1 MLASDAGPRPVSPE
15 LLGFLLLGIFFVAI
29 FAGFPIAFTLLFL
42 SLGFGYAA
50 MGDVVFYLSV
60 LHTIGLMKEQVLVAV
75 PLFIFMGYLLEEGGL
90 MERLFHALRL
100 LLGPVPGSLYVA
112 VLFTATIFGI
122 AAGTVGATVA
132 VVGIMA
138 APTMVRSGY
147 DPRLSAGAIT
157 AGGSL
162 GILIPPSVMLVVM
175 GPMMGVSVVELYAA
189 SFGPGFLLAGIFIV
203 WTLVRCGIN
212 PRLGPPLP
220 REERAMPLGA
230 LLAELALGMLPHVVL
245 TAVTLGPI
253 LAGMATP
260 TEAAGVGVVGT
271 VIMALCY
278 RTLSW
283 TRFKRAVIQ
292 TAQQSSMMF
301 FLAVA
306 SNIFGAV
313 FTHLGSATL
322 MTDTLLKLPL
332 PPIGTL
338 LVVMLLL
345 FLLGWPFE
353 WPTLVFVFVPMLQPA
368 IMALHFDPLWFA
380 VLVAVNFQTTFLSPP
395 LATAA
400 YYLKAVAPDWTL
412 TDIHWGMAEFMV
424 LQLIGLLVVM
434 LFPAIGLWFPHWL
447 YGK

>member
-1 MLASDAGPRPVSPE
+1 VRARDAEPGPVSPE
-15 LLGFLLLGIFFVAI
+15 LLGFLLLGAFFVAI

-42 SLGFGYAA
+42 SLAVGYAA
-50 MGDVVFYLSV
+50 LGDIVFYLSV
-60 LHTIGLMKEQVLVAV
+60 FHTIGLMKEQVLVAV

-100 LLGPVPGSLYVA
+100 LLGPMPGSLYVA

-122 AAGTVGATVA
+122 ASGTVGATVA
-132 VVGIMA
+132 VIGIMA
-138 APTMVRSGY
+138 ASTMTKAGY
-147 DPRLSAGAIT
+147 SPRLSAGAIT

-175 GPMMGVSVVELYAA
+175 GPMMGVPVIDLYAA
-189 SFGPGFLLAGIFIV
+189 SFGPGFLLSGIFIA
-203 WTLVRCGIN
+203 WTVARSLID

-220 REERAMPLGA
+220 AAERAVPLST
-230 LLAELALGMLPHVVL
+230 LLRELALGVLPHAIL

-260 TEAAGVGVVGT
+260 TEAAAVGVVGT
-271 VIMALCY
+271 AIMALGY
-278 RTLSW
+278 RTLTWKQLKS
-283 TRFKRAVIQ
+283 AVIL

-313 FTHLGSATL
+313 FTRLGSATL
-322 MTDTLLKLPL
+322 MTDTLLGLPL
-332 PPIGTL
+332 PPFGVL
-338 LVVMLLL
+338 LVVMLLI

-353 WPTLVFVFVPMLQPA
+353 WPTLVFVFVPLLQPA
-368 IMALHFDPLWFA
+368 VMALHYDPLWFA

-400 YYLKAVAPDWTL
+400 YYLKAVAPEWTL
-412 TDIHWGMAEFMV
+412 RDIHWGMAEFMV
-424 LQLIGLLVVM
+424 LQLIGLLVLM
-434 LFPAIGLWFPHWL
+434 CFPSIGLWFPHWL

>member
-1 MLASDAGPRPVSPE
+1 V
-15 LLGFLLLGIFFVAI
+15 
-29 FAGFPIAFTLLFL
+29 GFPIAFTLLCL
-42 SLGFGYAA
+42 SLAFGYLAL
-50 MGDVVFYLSV
+50 GDIVFYLTV

-100 LLGPVPGSLYVA
+100 LLGPLPGALYVA
-112 VLFTATIFGI
+112 VLLTATIFGI
-122 AAGTVGATVA
+122 ASGTVGPTVA

-138 APTMVRSGY
+138 APTMIRAGY
-147 DPRLSAGAIT
+147 NVRLSAGAIT

-175 GPMMGVSVVELYAA
+175 GPMMGVPVIDLYAA

-203 WTLVRCGIN
+203 WTLVRCLID

-220 REERAMPLGA
+220 SAERAMPLGS
-230 LLAELALGMLPHVVL
+230 LLAELARGMLPHVVL

-253 LAGMATP
+253 LVGMATP

-271 VIMALCY
+271 VLMALGY

-283 TRFKRAVIQ
+283 KGLKGAVIL
-292 TAQQSSMMF
+292 TAQQSSMML

-306 SNIFGAV
+306 SNVFGAV
-313 FTHLGSATL
+313 FTRLGSATL
-322 MTDTLLKLPL
+322 MTRTLVELPL
-332 PPIGTL
+332 PPMGTL
-338 LVVMLLL
+338 LVVMLLI

-353 WPTLVFVFVPMLQPA
+353 WPTIVFVFVPLFQPA
-368 IMALHFDPLWFA
+368 VMALDFDPLWFA

-424 LQLIGLLVVM
+424 LQLIGLLLVM
-434 LFPAIGLWFPHWL
+434 LFPAVGLWFPHWL

>member
-1 MLASDAGPRPVSPE
+1 
-15 LLGFLLLGIFFVAI
+15 
-29 FAGFPIAFTLLFL
+29 
-42 SLGFGYAA
+42 
-50 MGDVVFYLSV
+50 
-60 LHTIGLMKEQVLVAV
+60 
-75 PLFIFMGYLLEEGGL
+75 
-90 MERLFHALRL
+90 
-100 LLGPVPGSLYVA
+100 
-112 VLFTATIFGI
+112 
-122 AAGTVGATVA
+122 VA

-138 APTMVRSGY
+138 APTMVRAGY

-175 GPMMGVSVVELYAA
+175 GPMMGVPVIDLYAA
-189 SFGPGFLLAGIFIV
+189 SFGPGFLLSAIFIV
-203 WTLVRCGIN
+203 WTIVRCLID

-220 REERAMPLGA
+220 AAERAIPLRTLGR
-230 LLAELALGMLPHVVL
+230 ELAFGMLPHVLL

-260 TEAAGVGVVGT
+260 TEAAAVGVVGT
-271 VIMALCY
+271 ALMALCY
-278 RTLSW
+278 RTLTWKQLKS
-283 TRFKRAVIQ
+283 AVIL
-292 TAQQSSMMF
+292 TAQQSSMML

-313 FTHLGSATL
+313 FTRMGSATVL
-322 MTDTLLKLPL
+322 TETLLGLPL
-332 PPIGTL
+332 PPFGIL
-338 LVVMLLL
+338 LVVLLL
-345 FLLGWPFE
+345 IFLLGWPFE
-353 WPTLVFVFVPMLQPA
+353 WPTLVFVFVPLLQPA

-434 LFPAIGLWFPHWL
+434 FFPAIGLWFPRWL
-447 YGK
+447 YGP

>member
-1 MLASDAGPRPVSPE
+1 VRAHDPRSGPIAPE
-15 LLGFLLLGIFFVAI
+15 LLGFLLLGVFFVAI

-50 MGDVVFYLSV
+50 VGDAVFYLSV

-90 MERLFHALRL
+90 MERLF
-100 LLGPVPGSLYVA
+100 PGSLYVA
-112 VLFTATIFGI
+112 VLLTATIFGI

-138 APTMVRSGY
+138 APTMVRTGY
-147 DPRLSAGAIT
+147 SPRLSAGAIT

-175 GPMMGVSVVELYAA
+175 GPMMGVPVTDLYAA

-203 WTLVRCGIN
+203 WCLIRSFID

-220 REERAMPLGA
+220 RGERGVPLGK
-230 LLAELALGMLPHVVL
+230 LLSELTFGMFPHVVL

-278 RTLSW
+278 RTLTW
-283 TRFKRAVIQ
+283 TRLKNAVIL

-313 FTHLGSATL
+313 FTHLGSARL
-322 MTDTLLKLPL
+322 MTDLLLGLPL
-332 PPIGTL
+332 PPTGTL
-338 LVVMLLL
+338 LVVMFLI

-353 WPTLVFVFVPMLQPA
+353 WPTLVFVFVPLLQPT

-424 LQLIGLLVVM
+424 LQLIGLLLVM
-434 LFPAIGLWFPHWL
+434 LFPAVGLWFPHWL

>member
-1 MLASDAGPRPVSPE
+1 
-15 LLGFLLLGIFFVAI
+15 
-29 FAGFPIAFTLLFL
+29 
-42 SLGFGYAA
+42 
-50 MGDVVFYLSV
+50 
-60 LHTIGLMKEQVLVAV
+60 
-75 PLFIFMGYLLEEGGL
+75 
-90 MERLFHALRL
+90 
-100 LLGPVPGSLYVA
+100 

-203 WTLVRCGIN
+203 WTIARCLID

-220 REERAMPLGA
+220 PAERAIPLRTLA
-230 LLAELALGMLPHVVL
+230 AELTLGMFPHAIL

-283 TRFKRAVIQ
+283 TRFKSAVIQ

-322 MTDTLLKLPL
+322 MTKTLLTLPL
-332 PPIGTL
+332 PPTGTL
-338 LVVMLLL
+338 LVVMLLI

-353 WPTLVFVFVPMLQPA
+353 WPTLVFVFVPLLQPT

-412 TDIHWGMAEFMV
+412 SDIHWGMAEFMV
-424 LQLIGLLVVM
+424 LQLIGLLAVM
-434 LFPAIGLWFPHWL
+434 LFPAVGLWFPHWL

>member
-1 MLASDAGPRPVSPE
+1 MSPE
-15 LLGFLLLGIFFVAI
+15 LLGFLLLAAFFVAI

-42 SLGFGYAA
+42 SLVFGYAA
-50 MGDVVFYLSV
+50 FGDIVFYLSV
-60 LHTIGLMKEQVLVAV
+60 FHTIGIMKEQVLVAV

-90 MERLFHALRL
+90 MERLFHALRM
-100 LLGPVPGSLYVA
+100 LLGPLPGSLYVA
-112 VLFTATIFGI
+112 VLFTATVFGI
-122 AAGTVGATVA
+122 ASGTVGATVA

-138 APTMVRSGY
+138 APTMVRAGY
-147 DPRLSAGAIT
+147 SARLSAGAIT

-175 GPMMGVSVVELYAA
+175 GPMMGVPVIDLYAA

-203 WTLVRCGIN
+203 WTLIRCLIN

-220 REERAMPLGA
+220 AEERAIPLGS
-230 LLAELALGMLPHVVL
+230 LAVTLRLGMLPHVVL
-245 TAVTLGPI
+245 TVVTLGPI
-253 LAGMATP
+253 LAGLATP

-271 VIMALCY
+271 LLMALAY

-283 TRFKRAVIQ
+283 KQFKSAVIL
-292 TAQQSSMMF
+292 TAQQSSMML

-306 SNIFGAV
+306 SNVFGAV
-313 FTHLGSATL
+313 FTRLGSATL
-322 MTDTLLKLPL
+322 LTDTLLKLPL
-332 PPIGTL
+332 PPMGTL
-338 LVVMLLL
+338 LVVMLLI

-353 WPTLVFVFVPMLQPA
+353 WPTLVFVFVPLLQPA
-368 IMALHFDPLWFA
+368 VMALNIDPLWFA

-424 LQLIGLLVVM
+424 LQLVGLLLVV
-434 LFPAIGLWFPHWL
+434 LFPAVGLWFPHWL